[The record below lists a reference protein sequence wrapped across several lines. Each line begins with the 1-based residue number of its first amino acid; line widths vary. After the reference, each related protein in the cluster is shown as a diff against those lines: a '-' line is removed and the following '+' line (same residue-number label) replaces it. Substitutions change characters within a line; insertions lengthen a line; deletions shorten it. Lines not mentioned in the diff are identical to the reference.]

1 MTAKHTPGPWV
12 VCVQEGDDVAYT
24 VFAKSQLR
32 DGRIAPEDW
41 DNCIASAGLNHQEVE
56 QNARLI
62 AAAPELY
69 EALEIFAAIPLED
82 FGWDDRSDDRP
93 ISGFNKLTLTVGH
106 VRAARRAL
114 AKARGEA

>member
-1 MTAKHTPGPWV
+1 METETKFTPGPWV

-56 QNARLI
+56 QNAHLI
-62 AAAPELY
+62 AAAPAMLTMLRELRECAEY
-69 EALEIFAAIPLED
+69 WSEYDVPLGIVERLD
-82 FGWDDRSDDRP
+82 SV
-93 ISGFNKLTLTVGH
+93 IKQAT
-106 VRAARRAL
+106 
-114 AKARGEA
+114 GETN

>member
-62 AAAPELY
+62 ASAPAMLAMLQELRECAEY
-69 EALEIFAAIPLED
+69 WSEYDVP
-82 FGWDDRSDDRP
+82 
-93 ISGFNKLTLTVGH
+93 VGI
-106 VRAARRAL
+106 VERLDSVIKQAT
-114 AKARGEA
+114 GETN

>member
-1 MTAKHTPGPWV
+1 MTTKHTPGPWV

-56 QNARLI
+56 QNAHLI
-62 AAAPELY
+62 AAAPTLY
-69 EALEIFAAIPLED
+69 DAAHNAAGVLIACCKPAGGCDDDHAIHDAIKRLED
-82 FGWDDRSDDRP
+82 A
-93 ISGFNKLTLTVGH
+93 I
-106 VRAARRAL
+106 

>member
-1 MTAKHTPGPWV
+1 MTTKHTPGPWV

-56 QNARLI
+56 QNAHLI
-62 AAAPELY
+62 ATAPAMLAVLKHYVMAFEKFAITNTDSSDMDHAGFLY
-69 EALEIFAAIPLED
+69 ESAQLAIKQATGDTE
-82 FGWDDRSDDRP
+82 
-93 ISGFNKLTLTVGH
+93 
-106 VRAARRAL
+106 
-114 AKARGEA
+114 

>member
-1 MTAKHTPGPWV
+1 METETKFTPGPWV

-62 AAAPELY
+62 ASAPAMLAMLQELRECAEYWSEYDVPLGIVERLDSVIKQAA
-69 EALEIFAAIPLED
+69 
-82 FGWDDRSDDRP
+82 
-93 ISGFNKLTLTVGH
+93 
-106 VRAARRAL
+106 
-114 AKARGEA
+114 GETN